1 MYTRHFSG
9 KRHDVQYEAGAGT
22 GFHVKS
28 AHPDSDA
35 FGGVFYSGP
44 PGKPGGRPRGHSS
57 VVLGKDGSYGFT
69 ASGPDQRRSEVS
81 DSSGRVQ
88 GSYTYLDDKGVQRTV
103 QYVAGPEIGYRVVNN
118 AAAGGASGVAIPP
131 LLSPGGNVIV
141 PSIVPPPSLLIGSPS
156 TPLLQSSA
164 FEQDLF
170 GPVASTSGPLQSDI
184 RRRPESGQ
192 QINSIGG
199 GGSGSSSGDGG
210 GGDGDAG
217 GDGGGSVHDEFLSPD
232 STLPLGSAFPEDDP
246 ALPPKKWPTV
256 YKNQNE
262 ASFFQSFDKQRD
274 RKQQQKHGSNRPF
287 AVPDPPSSSYGQP
300 TARPQQSVSTVR
312 PTAPAA
318 SLAVVDT
325 LYGQPSRPIIVDQAY
340 GQYGGT
346 DYQKPNKDH
355 SEFGAGHVD
364 NNFGGFPPGTVIKAH
379 VQNLDILPFG
389 YRVPSPSYVLEKQF
403 GNNDGYQNSLKK

>member
-1 MYTRHFSG
+1 MYGFFSG

-44 PGKPGGRPRGHSS
+44 PGKPGGQPRGHSS

-118 AAAGGASGVAIPP
+118 AAAGGASGLAIPP
-131 LLSPGGNVIV
+131 LLSPGGNVVV
-141 PSIVPPPSLLIGSPS
+141 PSIVPPPSLLISSPS
-156 TPLLQSSA
+156 TPLLPSSA

-170 GPVASTSGPLQSDI
+170 GPVTSTSTPLQQSDI
-184 RRRPESGQ
+184 RRRPESGL
-192 QINSIGG
+192 QINDIGGGSGGG
-199 GGSGSSSGDGG
+199 GGSSSGVGG
-210 GGDGDAG
+210 GN
-217 GDGGGSVHDEFLSPD
+217 GGGSNSVHDEFLSPD
-232 STLPLGSAFPEDDP
+232 STLPASSAFPEDDP
-246 ALPPKKWPTV
+246 ALPPKKWPTI
-256 YKNQNE
+256 YKNKNE
-262 ASFFQSFDKQRD
+262 ASFFQSFEKFDKR
-274 RKQQQKHGSNRPF
+274 RNHQQNGPNRPF
-287 AVPDPPSSSYGQP
+287 AVPEPPLSSYSQP
-300 TARPQQSVSTVR
+300 TARPQQSVSTAR
-312 PTAPAA
+312 PTVPSA

-346 DYQKPNKDH
+346 DYQKLNKDH
-355 SEFGAGHVD
+355 LEIGTGHVD
-364 NNFGGFPPGTVIKAH
+364 NNFGGFPPGTVVKAH